1 MDKVPAEGPGGGTGI
16 MGLSVAGERDRSAK
30 RALRRRGGAR
40 SKRSVGKSFFFPW
53 FVVCYTGLIT
63 CECDNR
69 LMEERGRL
77 RKEIIYTTRAPSP
90 QTHDIHDPH
99 VTVIPQR

>member
-40 SKRSVGKSFFFPW
+40 SKRSVGKSFFSL
-53 FVVCYTGLIT
+53 VRGLLYRA
-63 CECDNR
+63 DN
-69 LMEERGRL
+69 L
-77 RKEIIYTTRAPSP
+77 
-90 QTHDIHDPH
+90 
-99 VTVIPQR
+99 